1 MPLRIQRGR
10 HSKNAETRAPE
21 MMAAELCA
29 LVYRQGKTDGRF
41 EMQLDQLRK
50 EAVWTKEALDTA
62 LIAAERSDWSRGS
75 RSCVA
80 LKAAGIYVAKGV
92 LGLPR

>member
-1 MPLRIQRGR
+1 MVE
-10 HSKNAETRAPE
+10 K
-21 MMAAELCA
+21 LCA

-41 EMQLDQLRK
+41 EMRLDQLRK
-50 EAVWTKEALDTA
+50 KSGWTKEALDTA
-62 LIAAERSDWSRGS
+62 LIAAERRDWIRRS

-80 LKAAGIYVAKGV
+80 LKAAGIYVAKSV

>member
-1 MPLRIQRGR
+1 
-10 HSKNAETRAPE
+10 

-29 LVYRQGKTDGRF
+29 LVYRQGKTNGRF
-41 EMQLDQLRK
+41 EMRLDQLLK
-50 EAVWTKEALDTA
+50 ESGWTKEALDTA
-62 LIAAERSDWSRGS
+62 LIAAERHDWIRRS

-80 LKAAGIYVAKGV
+80 LKATGIYVAKGV